1 MRQTLKIPWRKFWEN
16 IEKTFK
22 KLEKTLEI
30 FHGKILGNPWEN
42 TGKTLQTSREMVKIF
57 RPI

>member
-1 MRQTLKIPWRKFWEN
+1 MRQTLKKPWKKWEN

-30 FHGKILGNPWEN
+30 SWEN
-42 TGKTLQTSREMVKIF
+42 IGQPLGKYWKNLANLKGNS
-57 RPI
+57 